1 MTDDDVLTLF
11 LLGYSSSLYSP
22 FGECQRES
30 DVLPFLLIVS
40 PFLPLDGRVSH
51 STTGIFYFSLISRL
65 LLLFT
70 GVISHSF
77 HWLYPLG

>member
-30 DVLPFLLIVS
+30 DVLPFLS
-40 PFLPLDGRVSH
+40 
-51 STTGIFYFSLISRL
+51 YCFSLSAIGWTSQSFHDWYFL
-65 LLLFT
+65 LLSD
-70 GVISHSF
+70 I
-77 HWLYPLG
+77 PLTASIH